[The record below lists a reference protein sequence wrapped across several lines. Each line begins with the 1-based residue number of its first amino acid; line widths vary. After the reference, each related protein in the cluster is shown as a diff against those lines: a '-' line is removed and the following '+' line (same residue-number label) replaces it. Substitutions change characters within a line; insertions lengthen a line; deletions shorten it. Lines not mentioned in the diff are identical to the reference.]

1 MTHLLFSGRHYL
13 QQINV
18 PVEVRSPAGN
28 FDTLG
33 KTFVGGF
40 WSAKSKFRFWHF
52 MNLDFIHTV
61 DFFTRESPTRNIE
74 KKNIFRE
81 NPVEVRSFDGIYVP
95 IPYVLPTRMTYIF

>member
-33 KTFVGGF
+33 KDFVGGF
-40 WSAKSKFRFWHF
+40 WSAKSKF
-52 MNLDFIHTV
+52 
-61 DFFTRESPTRNIE
+61 
-74 KKNIFRE
+74 
-81 NPVEVRSFDGIYVP
+81 
-95 IPYVLPTRMTYIF
+95 